1 MRYCVW
7 LLIFEERMHV
17 KLISAEKPF
26 EIRKNSKQAKYLTL
40 SELHNYLEELRDEEF
55 ILTVPLKMDGDDN
68 GDNTRC

>member
-26 EIRKNSKQAKYLTL
+26 EIRKNNKQAKYLTL
-40 SELHNYLEELRDEEF
+40 SELHNYLEEWRNEEF

>member
-1 MRYCVW
+1 
-7 LLIFEERMHV
+7 MHV

-40 SELHNYLEELRDEEF
+40 SELHNYLEEWRNEEF
-55 ILTVPLKMDGDDN
+55 ILIVPLKMDGDDN